1 MISVIEALTLIDQNT
16 SKLEVVSQPIQTVLG
31 CTLGADV
38 YAPISLPPFR
48 QSSMDGYAFIYTGLT
63 DLEIIGESKAGDSL
77 EIPLSKNQAVRIFT
91 GARVPDLADTVVMQE
106 HVEETKNGIRI
117 LKMPERFANVRSI
130 GEQIEKGSLAL
141 QKGIKINAPL
151 IGFLAGFGLTVV
163 PVIAK
168 PTVSIIVTGN
178 EIQALDQPLSEGK
191 IYESNSLMIQQAI
204 EAMGI
209 SVDQIIQCRD
219 DQDATIEAISKGLK
233 SDILIVSGGIS
244 VGDYDFVEEALE
256 SNGVKQIFYK
266 VNQKPGKPL
275 WYGKKGEKQVFALPG
290 NPASTMMCFLIYV
303 APALRKMMSG
313 LPIQMNFQ
321 NRILKKAVQNKFG
334 KALFLLS
341 TEENGE
347 IEVLQK
353 QASSMLISFA
363 LANAILFF
371 PPDQLE
377 IQKGESV
384 SFLPIN
390 R

>member
-1 MISVIEALTLIDQNT
+1 MISVTEALSLIDQNT

-31 CTLGADV
+31 STLGADV

-48 QSSMDGYAFIYTGLT
+48 QSSMDGYAFIHTGLT
-63 DLEIIGESKAGDSL
+63 DLEIIGESKAGDSV
-77 EIPLSKNQAVRIFT
+77 EISLLKNQTVRIFT

-106 HVEETKNGIRI
+106 HVEKTENGIRI
-117 LKMPERFANVRSI
+117 LKMPERFANVRPI

-141 QKGIKINAPL
+141 HEGIKINAPL
-151 IGFLAGFGLTVV
+151 IGFLAGFGLTLV

-168 PTVSIIVTGN
+168 PRVSIIVTGN
-178 EIQALDQPLSEGK
+178 EIQSLDQPLSVGK

-204 EAMGI
+204 ENMGI
-209 SVDQIIQCRD
+209 PVHQIIQCRD
-219 DQDATIEAISKGLK
+219 DQNATIEAISKGLE

-244 VGDYDFVEEALE
+244 VGDYDFVEEALL

-303 APALRKMMSG
+303 APALRKMISG

-321 NRILKKAVQNKFG
+321 KGILKKAVENKFG

-363 LANAILFF
+363 MANAILFF

-377 IQKGESV
+377 IRKGESV